1 MSEPNLPR
9 KDELIALC
17 MFLCALLV
25 IGLAVTGV
33 LQLRWEARSPV
44 AHIAAK

>member
-1 MSEPNLPR
+1 MGEPSLPR

-17 MFLCALLV
+17 MFVCALII

-44 AHIAAK
+44 AHIAVK